1 MRFIITLII
10 LIIAVAAAQ
19 LYFPW
24 WSMVIACY
32 VVGGLAGMRG
42 WSSFVAGFLGVF
54 LLWGG
59 YAFFLSQQGSTLPM
73 KMASI
78 FNNLDATFG
87 DSSVYI
93 LILATALMGA
103 LLGGMATMTGSFGRN
118 MLRSKS
124 PKVAQAETV

>member
-1 MRFIITLII
+1 MRFILTLII
-10 LIIAVAAAQ
+10 LIIAVAGAQ

-32 VVGGLAGMRG
+32 VIGGLAGMRG
-42 WSSFVAGFLGVF
+42 WASFVTGFLALF

-59 YAFFLSQQGSTLPM
+59 YALYLSQGSALPV
-73 KMASI
+73 KMAAL

-87 DSSVYI
+87 ENSNYV
-93 LILATALMGA
+93 LAAATALLGA

-118 MLRSKS
+118 MFRSK
-124 PKVAQAETV
+124 PQNLEQVETV

>member
-1 MRFIITLII
+1 MRFILTLII

-32 VVGGLAGMRG
+32 VVVGLSGMRG
-42 WSSFVAGFLGVF
+42 WASFVTGFLAVF

-59 YAFFLSQQGSTLPM
+59 YALFLNQGDSTLPM

-87 DSSVYI
+87 DNSPYI
-93 LILATALMGA
+93 LVLATALMGA
-103 LLGGMATMTGSFGRN
+103 LLGGMAAMTGSFGRN
-118 MLRSKS
+118 MFRSRA
-124 PKVAQAETV
+124 PKVAQVESA